1 MKNYGWME
9 NDTVS
14 TKINLLKDK
23 SSISVREKI
32 DIIANLNNSV
42 LLTGETGTG
51 KDLWAEYLYY
61 KSNFN
66 KFLNLNCGDVPE
78 SLLESEWFGYKK
90 GAFTGANTDYDGK
103 WITADG
109 GILFLNQIDLLSIN
123 VQSRLLRIIER
134 KKYFPLGS
142 TKEKDINVKFV
153 FSTDSD
159 IEEKVKNGLFRADL
173 FYRISPFIIG
183 ILPLR
188 ERKEDIMPL
197 LEHFASEKS
206 IKLSLSKEGIDII
219 KNYNWTG
226 NIREL
231 ENFVSRIAL
240 INNSITDKDALGL
253 IKNSKVFLDMEIKK
267 EKTLKEIEY
276 NYIKYLIR
284 KYKNKSKVSRIL
296 NISRKSLYNI
306 IEKYENNYEKD

>member
-1 MKNYGWME
+1 ME

-14 TKINLLKDK
+14 TKINLLNDK

-32 DIIANLNNSV
+32 DIIASLNNSV

-51 KDLWAEYLYY
+51 KDFWAEYLYY

-173 FYRISPFIIG
+173 YYRISPFIID

-197 LEHFASEKS
+197 LEHFAYEKN

-219 KNYNWTG
+219 KNYNWIG

-231 ENFVSRIAL
+231 ENFVNRIAL
-240 INNSITDKDALGL
+240 INNSISDNDALDL

-267 EKTLKEIEY
+267 EKTLKEVEY

-306 IEKYENNYEKD
+306 IEKYENKL

>member
-51 KDLWAEYLYY
+51 KDFWAEYLYY

-306 IEKYENNYEKD
+306 IEKYENKL